1 MSIRVLHI
9 LDHSLPVQTGY
20 TFRTAALLREQH
32 KLGFETV
39 LLTTPKHQTSGAR
52 AMELLEEQYED
63 LVFHR
68 TPMPAG
74 ASSLPGVSE
83 WRQMRATRQRLA
95 ELIASTRPD
104 ILHAHSPALNALPA
118 LWAGRAAGLPVV
130 YEIRGFWEDAAVDH
144 GTTTE
149 GSLRYRATRGLETW
163 AARRVDHVF
172 TICQGLRG
180 DLLARGVAE
189 DRISVVPN
197 AATPDPESQARQP
210 DAALASTLGLQGCE
224 VLGFVGSFYAYEGL
238 DLLIEAMPAL
248 LRERPTLRLLLVGG
262 GPCDAALRA
271 RAEALGLKERVVFT
285 GRVPHSQV
293 ERYYDLIDLLVYPRH
308 PMRLTE
314 LVTPLKPLE
323 CMSQGRVLLA
333 SDVGGH
339 RELVVDGETGFL
351 FKAGDGQALVQ
362 RVLQVLGLREEWARI
377 RSQGMTFIERERN
390 WTRSAAVHAE
400 AYRRLLPGRG

>member
-1 MSIRVLHI
+1 
-9 LDHSLPVQTGY
+9 
-20 TFRTAALLREQH
+20 
-32 KLGFETV
+32 
-39 LLTTPKHQTSGAR
+39 
-52 AMELLEEQYED
+52 
-63 LVFHR
+63 
-68 TPMPAG
+68 
-74 ASSLPGVSE
+74 
-83 WRQMRATRQRLA
+83 
-95 ELIASTRPD
+95 
-104 ILHAHSPALNALPA
+104 
-118 LWAGRAAGLPVV
+118 
-130 YEIRGFWEDAAVDH
+130 
-144 GTTTE
+144 
-149 GSLRYRATRGLETW
+149 
-163 AARRVDHVF
+163 VDHVF